1 MPTGPKDY
9 YIHGDYFAY
18 CDSCKFKF
26 HASELRK
33 DWKGL
38 MKCPGC
44 WESRHPMDF
53 QQPPRP
59 SIPLPWTRP
68 NDETPGQFDVNDE
81 QIDGVVYAGLGAD
94 DDIPAGTFTSNNNTL

>member
-1 MPTGPKDY
+1 
-9 YIHGDYFAY
+9 
-18 CDSCKFKF
+18 
-26 HASELRK
+26 
-33 DWKGL
+33 

-44 WESRHPMDF
+44 WDARHPMDF

-81 QIDGVVYAGLGAD
+81 QIDSTSYNSGASQSM
-94 DDIPAGTFTSNNNTL
+94 PTGTFTTNNGTL